1 MTKIA
6 TPSPMDDQTLIDR
19 CIQGDRDSREVL
31 ARECLP
37 FVRKLVCLGY
47 GNHSDTEDV
56 IQKSLVVVFRD
67 LGELRNPGAF
77 RSWMYRV
84 TTNVIATH
92 GGRRT
97 RWLSLFSLDPFL
109 DEREVSLAESPEQET
124 LRTLLF
130 DRLSLHLEKLK
141 QKKRMAIVL
150 SLFFG
155 YVDSEIGVI
164 MGCSA
169 ETAKKRVQHGRRELV
184 KAVKRDPGCREL
196 MKGVAI

>member
-1 MTKIA
+1 MRTA
-6 TPSPMDDQTLIDR
+6 VPSPMDDQPLIER
-19 CIQGDRDSREVL
+19 CIRGDRDSREVL

-56 IQKSLVVVFRD
+56 IQKALVVVFRD

-84 TTNVIATH
+84 TANVIATH
-92 GGRRT
+92 GGRRS
-97 RWLSLFSLDPFL
+97 RWRSLFSLDPFT
-109 DEREVSLAESPEQET
+109 DEREVSPAKSPEQVT
-124 LRTLLF
+124 ARTMLF

-155 YVDSEIGVI
+155 YVDSEIGEI

-184 KAVKRDPGCREL
+184 FAVKRDPDCREL
-196 MKGVAI
+196 MKEVAI